1 MEYSFQRLC
10 FIFVV
15 CVCVCA
21 NLEDTMHS
29 VFFFFFFFA
38 LTALFDIA

>member
-15 CVCVCA
+15 CVYLCQFRGYNAQCI
-21 NLEDTMHS
+21 
-29 VFFFFFFFA
+29 FFYFFFA

>member
-15 CVCVCA
+15 CVCICA

-29 VFFFFFFFA
+29 VFLFIFFA